1 MRAITASAGN
11 SILFIICIPRRSPVQ
26 ARLPC
31 CQAGWFPGYVGEPA
45 VGGRAVP
52 MLNIRGYTDDIAF
65 FQSANVLAA
74 FLISSF
80 SGKNQQNLSAAVL
93 MPIGSGSG
101 FKRNVAYRGVEE
113 PHR

>member
-1 MRAITASAGN
+1 M
-11 SILFIICIPRRSPVQ
+11 
-26 ARLPC
+26 
-31 CQAGWFPGYVGEPA
+31 
-45 VGGRAVP
+45 
-52 MLNIRGYTDDIAF
+52 
-65 FQSANVLAA
+65 AA

-113 PHR
+113 LIVGVEHGEVGLTGEEFSVGIDFSLFKDGIYRCFFIS